1 MKVAFIDPQDCT
13 AGNDGQVKISNSI
26 FVVLTVIFA
35 GSFVA
40 AYAPASTNGG
50 KYAQEVTNYDNQLGA
65 VVLKQALSHWNDIA
79 IENSTLVM
87 SEYTRNATLQWKAL

>member
-1 MKVAFIDPQDCT
+1 M
-13 AGNDGQVKISNSI
+13 
-26 FVVLTVIFA
+26 IFA

-87 SEYTRNATLQWKAL
+87 SEYTRNATLQWKAPNRNTYRKDADQHNMEQVLRTMGRCMVL